1 VIRATYEIEPPGSAE
16 ALALRAST
24 GMEGG
29 AAWARAQVVS
39 ESEARAVLEF
49 PEGNWGTNMALL
61 VSALVAGEGS
71 ESRALDRCRLVDLVF
86 PDGLLPGPAFGAAA
100 QRSPVEVGV
109 IVKPALGLTPPE
121 VGEVARAAVAGGAGF
136 IKDDEILG
144 DPDWC
149 PLTARVAAVARVLE
163 PGVVYCAN
171 VTGRA
176 TSLVDRARQAVAL
189 GATGIMVNAFA
200 QGLDGL
206 LALREAELGVPI
218 LAHRAGSGAI
228 TRNDRY
234 GARGSVLA
242 RLARLCGADYWI
254 VGAFGGAL
262 FETDDEVRANLDAL
276 RAPCGVA
283 RPAVGAFGGGLR
295 PDDVARQAAEA
306 GGSGLVMLLG
316 SQAYGYAGGLAAGV
330 RAAAAALAAA
340 GPEPGL

>member
-1 VIRATYEIEPPGSAE
+1 MIRATYEIEPPGSAE
-16 ALALRAST
+16 MLALRASI
-24 GMEGG
+24 GMESGP
-29 AAWARAQVVS
+29 AWARGQVMS
-39 ESEARAVLEF
+39 EEAGRAVLEF
-49 PEGNWGTNMALL
+49 PDGNWGTDMALL
-61 VSALVAGEGS
+61 VSALVTGEGS
-71 ESRALDRCRLVDLVF
+71 ESRAVDRCRLVDLEF
-86 PDGLLPGPAFGAAA
+86 PDGYLPGPVFGAIAP
-100 QRSPVEVGV
+100 RVPVDVGV
-109 IVKPALGLTPPE
+109 IVKPALGLSPRE
-121 VGEVARAAVAGGAGF
+121 VADVARAAVAGGAGF

-149 PLTARVAAVARVLE
+149 PLAERVAAVAGVLE

-171 VTGRA
+171 VTGRGQ
-176 TSLVDRARQAVAL
+176 SLVGRARQAVAL

-228 TRNDRY
+228 TRNERF
-234 GARGSVLA
+234 GARGAVLA

-262 FETDDEVRANLDAL
+262 FDSDEEVRANLDAL
-276 RAPCGVA
+276 RGPCGSA

-295 PDDVARQAAEA
+295 PDDVARQAVTA

-316 SQAYGYAGGLAAGV
+316 SQAYGYPGGLEAGV
-330 RAAAAALAAA
+330 AAAVAALAT
-340 GPEPGL
+340 PR